1 MSGRIFLR
9 QISYVF
15 NRLTVSVYE
24 DIHYSL
30 RILTSVENL
39 IKNYRGYSQNRIQK
53 DKTSSF
59 FLYQNKP
66 MNFSNCNSKNI
77 LHYSKTRK
85 KIYSF
90 LSRILK
96 KSSLKKKEDKNVSGE
111 DYVCNW
117 KALAI
122 HMCFWN
128 CFTPTKGDKTN
139 APICHEHT
147 HEMIFYSKNKESL
160 KWNHLNLWNAFFT
173 RKIIDYQRE
182 MYLQSIQLTWE

>member
-24 DIHYSL
+24 DIHYRL

-59 FLYQNKP
+59 FLYQNKL

-96 KSSLKKKEDKNVSGE
+96 KSSLKKKK
-111 DYVCNW
+111 
-117 KALAI
+117 
-122 HMCFWN
+122 
-128 CFTPTKGDKTN
+128 
-139 APICHEHT
+139 
-147 HEMIFYSKNKESL
+147 
-160 KWNHLNLWNAFFT
+160 
-173 RKIIDYQRE
+173 KIK
-182 MYLQSIQLTWE
+182 MYLGKIMSATEKR